1 MQNKPVK
8 SSAPGSYLGYS
19 LQSTRMCLHLCQ
31 APRGSVVA
39 LEVLDDVDVAHPDGF
54 AVVEQ
59 SKSGLVS
66 NPIANFAKDLWKTF
80 SNWIDAIESGAIDLT
95 KTRFRLYVLQKK
107 EGEYAH
113 NLSYAHTE
121 AKVREAVEEI
131 RKAYFKEKPEGCK
144 EYIEKFL
151 AYDPDKLVKLVIA
164 FELET
169 GNDKLIDG
177 IKDCLSISVPDVL
190 LDDACHA
197 AIGWVKNTSDE
208 LIKSKQYPAIP
219 RSQFS
224 DWMSNFNNR
233 FSFNYL
239 LKYTL
244 PAPSNDE
251 MEDSRSEVLTM
262 MKQLELIEVEEDKF
276 SEAMSDYLQ
285 AKTNKIRWAEQGLV
299 YSNEFEDFKK
309 RLLTKWSLLNK
320 EIRMQFISSPELD
333 RGQLL
338 HLKCMTVDAK
348 LNDVDSPEFFI
359 RGTYQD
365 CSNSKDVG
373 WHPRYRELLDD

>member
-1 MQNKPVK
+1 
-8 SSAPGSYLGYS
+8 
-19 LQSTRMCLHLCQ
+19 MCLHLCQ

-39 LEVLDDVDVAHPDGF
+39 LEVLDDVDVAHADGF

-80 SNWIDAIESGAIDLT
+80 SNWIDAIESGAVDLT
-95 KTRFRLYVLQKK
+95 KARFRLYVLQKK

-121 AKVREAVEEI
+121 AKVKEAVEEI
-131 RKAYFKEKPEGCK
+131 RKAYLKEKPEGCNK
-144 EYIEKFL
+144 YIEKFL
-151 AYDPDKLVKLVIA
+151 AYDPDKLVMLVMA

-169 GNDKLIDG
+169 GNDQLIDG
-177 IKDCLSISVPDVL
+177 IKDYLSISVPDIL

-239 LKYTL
+239 
-244 PAPSNDE
+244 P
-251 MEDSRSEVLTM
+251 
-262 MKQLELIEVEEDKF
+262 F
-276 SEAMSDYLQ
+276 SSM
-285 AKTNKIRWAEQGLV
+285 
-299 YSNEFEDFKK
+299 
-309 RLLTKWSLLNK
+309 
-320 EIRMQFISSPELD
+320 
-333 RGQLL
+333 
-338 HLKCMTVDAK
+338 
-348 LNDVDSPEFFI
+348 
-359 RGTYQD
+359 
-365 CSNSKDVG
+365 
-373 WHPRYRELLDD
+373 RYRSFTPRLMPMHRAAPWLVVNQRCRSLR